1 MLFFKQDPARTN
13 QRVIQSEINRL
24 FEEGEG
30 ECCAMTSQWHLR
42 VDVHEDSD
50 AYFLQADVPGM
61 TQEQI
66 KIHVENNQ
74 LTIAGERK
82 LEDESKRD
90 AYHRIE
96 RAYGSFSRTFQL
108 SGAVDLD
115 KIQAT
120 CKNGELVVCIPKN
133 EGAKPRSIDVQVH

>member
-1 MLFFKQDPARTN
+1 MLFIKQDPMHNN
-13 QRVIQSEINRL
+13 QRMIQNEINRL

-30 ECCAMTSQWHLR
+30 GCCAMTSQWQLR

-50 AYFLQADVPGM
+50 AYYLQADVPGM
-61 TQEQI
+61 TQDQI

-74 LTIAGERK
+74 LTIAGERR
-82 LEDESKRD
+82 LENEEQRD

-108 SGAVDLD
+108 SGEVDLD
-115 KIQAT
+115 RIQAT
-120 CKNGELVVCIPKN
+120 CKNGELVVCVPKN